1 MGPTQQQIEQ
11 EIIDSEARTSEH
23 LRASAETKAARLAI
37 CATCP
42 SKTTMFGLDACSE
55 CNCVLGFKVSITS
68 VTCPKGNW

>member
-1 MGPTQQQIEQ
+1 MEPTKEQLEQ
-11 EIIDSEARTSEH
+11 EIIDSEVRTSEH

-42 SKTTMFGLDACSE
+42 SKTTMFGVDACSE

-68 VTCPKGNW
+68 VTCPKGKW

>member
-1 MGPTQQQIEQ
+1 MEPTQQQIEQ
-11 EIIDSEARTSEH
+11 EIIDSETRTSEH
-23 LRASAETKAARLAI
+23 LRASAEIKAARLAI

-68 VTCPKGNW
+68 VTCPKGKW